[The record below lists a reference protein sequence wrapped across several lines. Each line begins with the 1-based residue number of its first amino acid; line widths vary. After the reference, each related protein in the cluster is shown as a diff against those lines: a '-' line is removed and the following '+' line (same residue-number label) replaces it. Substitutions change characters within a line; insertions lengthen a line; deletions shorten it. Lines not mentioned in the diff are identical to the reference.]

1 MHKLINYVCDELE
14 KIEQQAGSGKLS
26 IAEIEYADKLA
37 HLKKNLLRADE
48 LMEAGYSGDIRRWPS
63 SYRGGRSYED
73 GGSSY
78 ARDGGSSYAREGGSS
93 YGRDRGGSSYES
105 RGRGSNAQRDSKG
118 RYSSGRG
125 YSRYVRDDYSM
136 ATDEVIEDLRELMD
150 GAPDQRMKQELQRI
164 ITKVEQ
170 MDD

>member
-78 ARDGGSSYAREGGSS
+78 AREGGSS

-105 RGRGSNAQRDSKG
+105 RGRGSNAQRDSRG

-136 ATDEVIEDLRELMD
+136 DTDEVVQDLRELMEQ
-150 GAPDQRMKQELQRI
+150 APDQRMRQELQRI
-164 ITKVEQ
+164 VSKVEQ